1 MPKTSI
7 WPMNYTV
14 LILHRAFNSQSPSN
28 ASFVSQEAAAGTTIE
43 GNAAYALQFGARFA
57 SLTEDEL
64 STKILGNMGVL
75 PNAGLQTAV
84 KDYLVAVG
92 KANVGIVAL
101 QLGQILSGLENAT
114 GDQAIY
120 SAAAVAWNI
129 ELVASYNYSAN
140 PTHIEPSPVGPIGPS
155 LPGVTVLLTSGDDAM
170 SPAAAEA
177 KFKTTAF
184 SDTILA
190 RTAGFLSTA
199 DVIDGAAGIDT
210 LRATLD
216 AAAVVS
222 PTLTSVENVF
232 IKAGAG
238 AQFSASGATG
248 LMDLRMEAAAG
259 PATFSG
265 VNLATTVGIQNSG
278 AGGALTVKFA
288 GASGP
293 TDSAKLLFADAT
305 GHDEIMVADIETLNV
320 YSAEGLVAETAT
332 NQARITATHAE
343 KITLAGSQA
352 LTTTVTGAKLSVI
365 DASGLTAAL
374 DLALAGTS
382 GVSISLNAMAMHSVA
397 LGDGADTVLITG
409 LAGVAAQN
417 LDIRTATSLEAS
429 AIKVAG
435 FVSGTD
441 AIKLSSANP
450 AAKAAPGSSELA
462 SIAASSSLLA
472 AATLAATTAGA
483 NKAIAFR
490 YGADTYILVNDG
502 AAVLGE
508 NDSLLKLTGVTALA
522 DASWAVG

>member
-1 MPKTSI
+1 MPKTI
-7 WPMNYTV
+7 WPFYEPV
-14 LILHRAFNSQSPSN
+14 LMLNRAFNNQVPSN
-28 ASFVSQEAAAGTTIE
+28 ASFNSQLVAAGTTPE
-43 GNAAYALQFGARFA
+43 SNAAFAFQFGASFA
-57 SLTEDEL
+57 NLTEEEL
-64 STKILGNMGVL
+64 STKILGNLGVL

-84 KDYLVAVG
+84 KNYLVEVG

-101 QLGQILSGLENAT
+101 QLGTILSGLENAT
-114 GDQAIY
+114 GDQAAY
-120 SAAAVAWNI
+120 SGAAIAWNI
-129 ELVASYNYSAN
+129 ELAASYNYSAN
-140 PTHIEPSPVGPIGPS
+140 PANIWSSPIGPIGPS

-190 RTAGFLSTA
+190 PTAGFLSTA

-238 AQFSASGATG
+238 AQFSASGAAG
-248 LMDLRMEAAAG
+248 LMDLRIEAAAG

-278 AGGALTVKFA
+278 AGGALTVQFA
-288 GASGP
+288 GASGL
-293 TDSAKLLFADAT
+293 TDSASLLFADAT

-320 YSAEGLVAETAT
+320 YSAAGLVAGTTT
-332 NQARITATHAE
+332 NQARITAAHAE
-343 KITLAGSQA
+343 KITLSGSQA
-352 LTTTVTGAKLSVI
+352 LTTTVVAAKLSVI

-382 GVSISLNAMAMHSVA
+382 GVSISLNALAAHTVA
-397 LGDGADTVLITG
+397 LGDGADKVLIAG
-409 LAGVAAQN
+409 LAGVAARD

-429 AIKVAG
+429 AIEVVG
-435 FVSGTD
+435 FVGGTD
-441 AIKLSSANP
+441 AIQLSSANP
-450 AAKAAPGSSELA
+450 VAKAAPSSGELA
-462 SIAASSSLLA
+462 SIAASSSLLVA
-472 AATLAATTAGA
+472 AALAATTAGA

-522 DASWAVG
+522 DASWTSA

>member
-1 MPKTSI
+1 MPKTI
-7 WPMNYTV
+7 WPFYEPV
-14 LILHRAFNSQSPSN
+14 LMLNRAFNNQVPSN
-28 ASFVSQEAAAGTTIE
+28 ASFNSQLVAAGTTPE
-43 GNAAYALQFGARFA
+43 SNAAFAFQFGASFA
-57 SLTEDEL
+57 NLTEEEL
-64 STKILGNMGVL
+64 STKILGNLGVL

-84 KDYLVAVG
+84 KNYLVEVG
-92 KANVGIVAL
+92 KAIVGIVAL
-101 QLGQILSGLENAT
+101 QLGTILSGLENAT
-114 GDQAIY
+114 GDQAAY
-120 SAAAVAWNI
+120 SGAAIAWNI
-129 ELVASYNYSAN
+129 ELAASYNYSAN
-140 PTHIEPSPVGPIGPS
+140 PANIWPSPIGPIGPS

-238 AQFSASGATG
+238 AQFSASGANG
-248 LMDLRMEAAAG
+248 LMDLRIEAAAG

-278 AGGALTVKFA
+278 AGGTLTVKFA

-293 TDSAKLLFADAT
+293 TDSANLLFADAA
-305 GHDEIMVADIETLNV
+305 GHDEIIVADIETLNV
-320 YSAEGLVAETAT
+320 YSAAGLVAETTT

-343 KITLAGSQA
+343 KITLSGSQA
-352 LTTTVTGAKLSVI
+352 LTTTVVAAKLSVI

-382 GVSISLNAMAMHSVA
+382 GVSISLNALAAHTVA
-397 LGDGADTVLITG
+397 LGDGADKVLIAG
-409 LAGVAAQN
+409 LAGVAARD

-429 AIKVAG
+429 AIEVVG

-441 AIKLSSANP
+441 AIQLSSANP
-450 AAKAAPGSSELA
+450 AAKAAPGSGELA

-502 AAVLGE
+502 ATALGE
-508 NDSLLKLTGVTALA
+508 NDSLVKLTGVAALA